1 MMLIFTL
8 LPFINF
14 TFFWPAAFAIYFLDS
29 HSQYNSI
36 RSLSPHCPGT
46 HLLPD
51 YAGGLHGLGDV
62 AGRGRGEVE
71 AVVEVIELVR
81 RAAVHVVRPGRR

>member
-1 MMLIFTL
+1 M
-8 LPFINF
+8 
-14 TFFWPAAFAIYFLDS
+14 
-29 HSQYNSI
+29 
-36 RSLSPHCPGT
+36 SLYPHCPGT

-62 AGRGRGEVE
+62 AGRGRGEAE

>member
-1 MMLIFTL
+1 MPSISQIPIPNITASGHY
-8 LPFINF
+8 
-14 TFFWPAAFAIYFLDS
+14 TRTAPAL
-29 HSQYNSI
+29 
-36 RSLSPHCPGT
+36 T

>member
-8 LPFINF
+8 LPFIDF
-14 TFFWPAAFAIYFLDS
+14 TFFGQLRLPSRFPF
-29 HSQYNSI
+29 QYNSI
-36 RSLSPHCPGT
+36 RSLYPHCPGT